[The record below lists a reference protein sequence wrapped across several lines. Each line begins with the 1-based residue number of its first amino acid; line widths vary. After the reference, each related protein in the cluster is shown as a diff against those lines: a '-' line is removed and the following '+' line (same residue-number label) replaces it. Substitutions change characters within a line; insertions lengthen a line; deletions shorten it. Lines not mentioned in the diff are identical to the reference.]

1 MLTQKMKEQ
10 KTDSKMSNTYSQKTN
25 NILSKYDIY
34 DNKKYNI
41 TKINTKINNNPFNII
56 LLDKKINKNYI
67 KKESFSNLNVENLL
81 TTENNNDYENN
92 NKEIKS
98 ENIDE
103 SCEKL
108 HYRINSLLISKN
120 RIKRISPDDIKLD
133 FTTENL
139 NNQNNKYNRDFKEK
153 DLSQNMLN
161 ENIKV
166 NSINNKNNEK
176 ENNKISELKIRISRS
191 FTSLPIKL
199 EKEIDLINNYNGRK
213 LVKQKSIISQD
224 NQNKK
229 NSLFSSINDLLNS
242 VNDNNINKEYNF
254 DKKENKK
261 YKNIQEIKD
270 DQNYFRLLY
279 LSSNL
284 IEILK
289 KKNKYQIKESEYNK
303 EILKK
308 EQEKENIISD
318 LNNENYYIYT
328 NDRNVLKL
336 TALFFQ
342 KVQKA
347 IYLFNTGKY
356 ENAYKSLIEDKIIKN
371 RNMFAL
377 FLLTIQGID
386 KEKIYQF
393 LSQNKGINKNFVILK
408 YFLSFFDFSYQTI
421 IVSFNFLLE
430 TISIPSNN
438 NDNVISLFAE
448 AFIKDNRD
456 VVKKN
461 LEIGKNEIKN
471 ICGLILKLNNIMNDP
486 EPDEIKIKNK
496 NDFINSRINDTT
508 NWNPDLNHLISNDP
522 STTVGLLNYSHV
534 CGYIYDEYIKN
545 ENSISQQ
552 KKNHRAYN
560 ELLYKRLLVNKSFS
574 FQNSL
579 IKNELNNINSESNLV
594 DDRQIK
600 KKKISII
607 SNKKILYK
615 PSKFRKNSN
624 IFENKIKISNEGKE
638 DQDNLDENDINST
651 IKLMKKGEKF
661 YKIININGKASRI
674 VICLTQ
680 DENNLLLSKDLCC
693 EGKEIILIDDISEC
707 TIGYSQNIKTNK
719 SFENYM
725 TILLKTEQ
733 IFEFYHPDKKMI
745 EKWVKS
751 LDYLIQKR
759 NKVLDML
766 SQKEKISEEKI
777 SIIWETDFLCNW
789 SYYRR
794 FIIKKKNNKIE
805 GNINLV
811 SNNNNNHDKILK
823 IWSLGLPFWLRANMW
838 KLVILNELNITEILF
853 QGYFQLVT
861 KEQEKYNIMNKKKQ
875 NVSINFNNTE
885 ILEENYDIIE
895 IISKDCKKI
904 INRIKNILT
913 DIHDKLAFINEAYK
927 IIRSFCLYRPDLI
940 YNKNISELAIFF
952 YINCNLNGYD
962 TFVILCNFIIN
973 NYFFKHIQN
982 DRLFM
987 KNQLKFFEKLIEKY
1001 LPSIHTHFEELQF
1014 NINIFFYKWIE
1025 YLFLRTFNYKICLR
1039 IFDNFIL
1046 KGEIFIF
1053 EVSIATLYLLRK
1065 EILNSDESDLVY
1077 LLKKKEININEDALF
1092 EYIESIDIKK
1102 EFNDYLNI
1110 YILGKEKIELLQ
1122 DL

>member
-1 MLTQKMKEQ
+1 
-10 KTDSKMSNTYSQKTN
+10 
-25 NILSKYDIY
+25 
-34 DNKKYNI
+34 
-41 TKINTKINNNPFNII
+41 
-56 LLDKKINKNYI
+56 
-67 KKESFSNLNVENLL
+67 
-81 TTENNNDYENN
+81 
-92 NKEIKS
+92 
-98 ENIDE
+98 
-103 SCEKL
+103 
-108 HYRINSLLISKN
+108 
-120 RIKRISPDDIKLD
+120 
-133 FTTENL
+133 
-139 NNQNNKYNRDFKEK
+139 
-153 DLSQNMLN
+153 
-161 ENIKV
+161 
-166 NSINNKNNEK
+166 
-176 ENNKISELKIRISRS
+176 
-191 FTSLPIKL
+191 
-199 EKEIDLINNYNGRK
+199 
-213 LVKQKSIISQD
+213 
-224 NQNKK
+224 
-229 NSLFSSINDLLNS
+229 
-242 VNDNNINKEYNF
+242 
-254 DKKENKK
+254 
-261 YKNIQEIKD
+261 
-270 DQNYFRLLY
+270 
-279 LSSNL
+279 
-284 IEILK
+284 
-289 KKNKYQIKESEYNK
+289 
-303 EILKK
+303 
-308 EQEKENIISD
+308 
-318 LNNENYYIYT
+318 
-328 NDRNVLKL
+328 
-336 TALFFQ
+336 
-342 KVQKA
+342 
-347 IYLFNTGKY
+347 
-356 ENAYKSLIEDKIIKN
+356 
-371 RNMFAL
+371 
-377 FLLTIQGID
+377 
-386 KEKIYQF
+386 
-393 LSQNKGINKNFVILK
+393 
-408 YFLSFFDFSYQTI
+408 
-421 IVSFNFLLE
+421 
-430 TISIPSNN
+430 
-438 NDNVISLFAE
+438 
-448 AFIKDNRD
+448 
-456 VVKKN
+456 
-461 LEIGKNEIKN
+461 
-471 ICGLILKLNNIMNDP
+471 
-486 EPDEIKIKNK
+486 
-496 NDFINSRINDTT
+496 
-508 NWNPDLNHLISNDP
+508 
-522 STTVGLLNYSHV
+522 
-534 CGYIYDEYIKN
+534 
-545 ENSISQQ
+545 
-552 KKNHRAYN
+552 
-560 ELLYKRLLVNKSFS
+560 
-574 FQNSL
+574 
-579 IKNELNNINSESNLV
+579 
-594 DDRQIK
+594 
-600 KKKISII
+600 
-607 SNKKILYK
+607 
-615 PSKFRKNSN
+615 
-624 IFENKIKISNEGKE
+624 
-638 DQDNLDENDINST
+638 
-651 IKLMKKGEKF
+651 MKKGEKF
-661 YKIININGKASRI
+661 YKIININGKTSRI

-693 EGKEIILIDDISEC
+693 EGKEIIIIDDISEC

-751 LDYLIQKR
+751 LDYLVQKR

-805 GNINLV
+805 ANINLV
-811 SNNNNNHDKILK
+811 PNNNNNHDKILK

-952 YINCNLNGYD
+952 YINCNLNEYD